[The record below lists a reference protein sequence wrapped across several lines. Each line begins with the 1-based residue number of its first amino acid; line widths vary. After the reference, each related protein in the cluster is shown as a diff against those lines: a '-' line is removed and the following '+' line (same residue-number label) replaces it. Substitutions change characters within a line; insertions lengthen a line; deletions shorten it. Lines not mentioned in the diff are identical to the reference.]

1 MARTL
6 SRAGVTN
13 AVGYNPYNSLSLDF
27 SKTRYAGAMVK
38 CRLDASIAE
47 IDAYDTALEK
57 CTTMADRYELFADM
71 FLIEWN
77 LEDAKGKSIPA
88 TKAGARQAPAALM
101 GWVINTWRSAI
112 WDVAVPLG
120 DGSTPG

>member
-1 MARTL
+1 MARAL

-13 AVGYNPYNSLSLDF
+13 AVGYNPFNTLNIDF
-27 SKTRYAGAMVK
+27 SGTRFAGAVVK

-57 CTTMADRYELFADM
+57 CTTMAERHELFAGM

-88 TKAGARQAPAALM
+88 SKAGSRMAPAALM

-112 WDVAVPLG
+112 WDVAAPLG